1 MTLRDSVW
9 HEAILMIYKKDSFKI
24 SELPF
29 DDGQYHTARRV
40 LRSMEQKGYLMR
52 TSQGSSIWRRGPLA
66 DALIAEQSWRDI
78 DTIETPSGE
87 TVVAP
92 WTRSEAQTLEYLE
105 LFLDKL
111 FEEEGEYDRE
121 DVEEVLEKVSQ

>member
-121 DVEEVLEKVSQ
+121 DVEEVLEQASQ

>member
-29 DDGQYHTARRV
+29 ESGQYHTARRV
-40 LRSMEQKGYLMR
+40 LRSMEEKGYLMR

-92 WTRSEAQTLEYLE
+92 WTRSEAQTLEYLK

-111 FEEEGEYDRE
+111 FDEEEYDRE
-121 DVEEVLEKVSQ
+121 DVEEVLEQASQ

>member
-1 MTLRDSVW
+1 
-9 HEAILMIYKKDSFKI
+9 
-24 SELPF
+24 
-29 DDGQYHTARRV
+29 
-40 LRSMEQKGYLMR
+40 MEEKGYLMR

-105 LFLDKL
+105 LFLDKI
-111 FEEEGEYDRE
+111 FEEEGGYDRE
-121 DVEEVLEKVSQ
+121 DVEEVLEQASQ

>member
-29 DDGQYHTARRV
+29 EEGQYHTARRV
-40 LRSMEQKGYLMR
+40 LRSMEEKGYLMR

-111 FEEEGEYDRE
+111 FDEEEYDRE
-121 DVEEVLEKVSQ
+121 DVEEVLEQASQ

>member
-29 DDGQYHTARRV
+29 EEGQYHTARRV

-52 TSQGSSIWRRGPLA
+52 TSPGSSIWRRGPLA

-111 FEEEGEYDRE
+111 FEEEEYDRE
-121 DVEEVLEKVSQ
+121 DVEEVLEQASQ